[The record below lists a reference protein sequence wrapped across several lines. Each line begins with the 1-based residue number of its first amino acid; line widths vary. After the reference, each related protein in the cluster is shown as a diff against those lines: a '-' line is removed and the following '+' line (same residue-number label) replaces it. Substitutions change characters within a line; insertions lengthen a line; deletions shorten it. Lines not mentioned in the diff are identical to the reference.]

1 MKVKVTRKRV
11 GVEAT
16 ILNMLE
22 AYLLVNEEFISVE
35 EVNALKLVIEY
46 QRKRTPTDQCPL
58 SVSIYPSI

>member
-1 MKVKVTRKRV
+1 MKVKVTRKKV

-16 ILNMLE
+16 ILNTLE

-35 EVNALKLVIEY
+35 EANALKLAIEY

-58 SVSIYPSI
+58 

>member
-1 MKVKVTRKRV
+1 MKVKVTRKKV

-16 ILNMLE
+16 ILNTLE

-35 EVNALKLVIEY
+35 EVNALKLAIEF

-58 SVSIYPSI
+58 

>member
-16 ILNMLE
+16 ILNTLE

-35 EVNALKLVIEY
+35 EADALRLAIEF
-46 QRKRTPTDQCPL
+46 QRRRTPTDQCPL
-58 SVSIYPSI
+58 

>member
-16 ILNMLE
+16 ILNTLE
-22 AYLLVNEEFISVE
+22 AYLLGNEEFISVE
-35 EVNALKLVIEY
+35 EVNALKLAIEF

-58 SVSIYPSI
+58 

>member
-1 MKVKVTRKRV
+1 MKVEVTKKKV

-16 ILNMLE
+16 ILHYLE

-35 EVNALKLVIEY
+35 EADNLKRAIEF

-58 SVSIYPSI
+58 